1 MQQQPSRAHP
11 YTLSLPQSPRLNAS
25 HDSTSSY
32 PYFIP
37 TDNITTSASN
47 SPYTKQNTRSNSHS
61 SNISISYNATPSK
74 ASKLEQLRQR
84 KSPGAVTLGLTPAA
98 ALGLVPIGK
107 ERNRNMEDDVEQ
119 DDDEGDS
126 ELYDERELEDDV
138 GETGDDLEA
147 VELDNRD
154 ASKDFSFADL

>member
-1 MQQQPSRAHP
+1 
-11 YTLSLPQSPRLNAS
+11 
-25 HDSTSSY
+25 
-32 PYFIP
+32 
-37 TDNITTSASN
+37 
-47 SPYTKQNTRSNSHS
+47 
-61 SNISISYNATPSK
+61 
-74 ASKLEQLRQR
+74 
-84 KSPGAVTLGLTPAA
+84 
-98 ALGLVPIGK
+98 VPIGK